1 MTADKKPFFAGT
13 YIPKLTGFGR
23 LGFIDLCRRIGEMW
37 RTEPQRIL
45 AGSEMVI
52 GHVADAFAFEKA
64 EPEADDTTLLDETA
78 RQISGR
84 YDTAHG
90 GFEGAPKFPTP
101 HRLDFLLRTYERNG
115 HAGLLKMVCHT
126 LTAMRQGGLWD
137 HVGFGFHR
145 YSTDREWL
153 LPHFEKMLYDQALL
167 VPVYLRAFKLTGDPL
182 FAQTVSETL
191 NYVLTEMTSP
201 QGGFYT
207 AQDADSEGVEGKFYI
222 WSAAEFSTL
231 AAQAGKAVDWSKIFN
246 VRTEGNFFDEA
257 TQRQTGENIL
267 HMTEPLS
274 TWAAE
279 MKIDPAALA
288 TEWERLRL
296 RLYRARQER
305 IPPLKDDKILADWNG
320 LMIAALAEAGQQLNE
335 GSYLDAA
342 RTAARFVMEILGD
355 GKSGLYHRHR
365 NGQSAI
371 AATANDYAFVIMGLI
386 ALHRADR
393 DSPWLNHA
401 VALQHRMDDA
411 FADKHA
417 GGYFLT
423 AADGLDLPVRPKEL
437 YDGALPSSNAVALCN
452 LADLAELTADGRWR
466 EAAHAQIRSFAG
478 SVQRQP
484 MAYTQT
490 LIGRHRWMDVL
501 KTG

>member
-1 MTADKKPFFAGT
+1 MPNRLIKEQSPYLLQHAHNPVDWYAWGDEAFATARRLNKPILLSVGYATCHWCHVMERESFEDPTAAAALNETFVCIKVDREERPDIDAVYMAACHLLNGNGGWPLTVTMTADKKPFFAGT

-305 IPPLKDDKILADWNG
+305 IPPLKDDKILADWN
-320 LMIAALAEAGQQLNE
+320 
-335 GSYLDAA
+335 
-342 RTAARFVMEILGD
+342 R
-355 GKSGLYHRHR
+355 
-365 NGQSAI
+365 
-371 AATANDYAFVIMGLI
+371 
-386 ALHRADR
+386 
-393 DSPWLNHA
+393 
-401 VALQHRMDDA
+401 
-411 FADKHA
+411 
-417 GGYFLT
+417 
-423 AADGLDLPVRPKEL
+423 
-437 YDGALPSSNAVALCN
+437 
-452 LADLAELTADGRWR
+452 
-466 EAAHAQIRSFAG
+466 
-478 SVQRQP
+478 
-484 MAYTQT
+484 
-490 LIGRHRWMDVL
+490 
-501 KTG
+501 